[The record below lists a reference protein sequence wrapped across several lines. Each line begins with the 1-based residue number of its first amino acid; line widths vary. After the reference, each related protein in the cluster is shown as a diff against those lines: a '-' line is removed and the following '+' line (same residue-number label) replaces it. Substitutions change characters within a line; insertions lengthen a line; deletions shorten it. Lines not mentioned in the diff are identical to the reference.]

1 MLVKR
6 ILGAIPVL
14 ALAATVAACTAEVEE
29 EGDLPNSEVTDEGN
43 LPEVDVDPVDVDV
56 TTDTQTVVVPDVDVT
71 PTEGDDP

>member
-29 EGDLPNSEVTDEGN
+29 EGDLPNIEVTDEGN

-56 TTDTQTVVVPDVDVT
+56 TTDTQTVVVPDVDVA